1 MEKEDDQNV
10 RRGHNV
16 DSKMKLRSRATTA
29 TTATAA
35 TAATPV
41 TAASRTYD
49 HL

>member
-16 DSKMKLRSRATTA
+16 DSKMKLRSRATAA
-29 TTATAA
+29 TTATA
-35 TAATPV
+35 TAATLV